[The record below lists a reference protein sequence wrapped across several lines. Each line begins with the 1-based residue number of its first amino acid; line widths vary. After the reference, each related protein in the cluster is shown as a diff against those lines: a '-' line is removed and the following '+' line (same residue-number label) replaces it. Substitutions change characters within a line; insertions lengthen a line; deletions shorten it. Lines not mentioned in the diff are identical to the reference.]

1 MMSWLK
7 YRVMRAGSGRLFSK
21 AINLLFKGES
31 KFLGVITYH
40 RIVDSGSSLR
50 GVDTETFESQ
60 LNELKRNWN
69 VVSDQQVM
77 EFYSHGIPLPERAVL
92 ITFDDGFI
100 ENYKNALPILSRLAL
115 PSLTFLP
122 SECIKNFGSIW
133 TDQLAYAV
141 NNSTCTEISV
151 SFFDEALIIKF
162 PKQKENA
169 VTELKT
175 YLKCIN
181 NSLRLECLSEL
192 FIALKIDPKIIPRHL
207 LTLEQVREM
216 IDEGMDIGGHSVSH
230 PILSSLNPE
239 DITPEVDGCKQFIN
253 DLGVEA
259 LSFCYPNGR
268 KEDYNDD
275 VIDVVKKA
283 GFVTAYTTN
292 YGINLGN
299 SEPYELKRIHAP
311 KDYGEGL
318 SLLLLRQYLLE
329 RWRLFSKDVEE
340 KLRGFIGN
348 VMARYTSFF
357 SSSPSIRILMYHR
370 VCDKRDYD
378 QLTVSTKRFE
388 QQIEFL
394 AENFNVVS
402 IDHALDIIEG
412 DNIFLNKIVLTF
424 DDGYLD
430 NLINAL
436 PILEK
441 NNLPV
446 CLFIT
451 TDFCDGKLH
460 PRYKSDISYKQK
472 NEKLHLNW
480 EQVTTLASH
489 PLITIGSHTVS
500 HLLLQQL
507 KPQRARYEIEESKK
521 ILEQRIGKSVYYFS
535 APNGDYGERELD
547 MIRKS
552 GYRAAVTVSPGVNR
566 LGQGVFEL
574 LRTEVTEKDNI
585 KSFNSKLMGGYDL
598 VHKFL
603 DIKRRRIYAQQ
614 AYHGDKKLKLLYLMT
629 EPLGIG
635 GVQSDMLALSKEMTN
650 KGHRYM
656 LATQPGEMLSEFE
669 ANGGELFDIDFNFSG
684 LTDFYKSVKALR
696 KLLTEQK
703 VDVIAPQSV
712 RSSIVA
718 FVATRLIPLR
728 LFYRKGRPTLP
739 IVTTIH
745 NIHSPMHFKY
755 GGWIL
760 KVCADFVI
768 FESNYERDR
777 LLASGLSEVNSS
789 VVHSGIDLDKFKVM
803 PPSESLLKKYSID
816 KKKQIVLGIV
826 ARLSEEK
833 GHQYLLQAFKIIQA
847 ETPNSMLM
855 VVGDGPLK
863 EQHESFSQSLGLS
876 DSVIFTGSQRNV
888 KEYLSIFDAFVLSST
903 RESFPLA
910 AREAMAAGRAVI
922 APRIGGCGEVV
933 ADGETGFLFESAN
946 VDDLA
951 NKMRVLIRDRRFEDM
966 GIAARKRAE
975 NFFSVPVWVE
985 GDEEIY
991 KRFSMK

>member
-1 MMSWLK
+1 MMSRLK
-7 YRVMRAGSGRLFSK
+7 NYVMRAGGGRLFAK
-21 AINLLFKGES
+21 AINLLFKGENN
-31 KFLGVITYH
+31 FLGVITYH

-50 GVDTETFESQ
+50 GVNSKIFESQ
-60 LNELKRNWN
+60 LKELKRNWN
-69 VVSDQQVM
+69 VVSDQQVI
-77 EFYSHGIPLPERAVL
+77 EFYSHGVPLPERAVL

-100 ENYKNALPILSRLAL
+100 ENYKNALPVLSRLAL

-122 SECIKNFGSIW
+122 SECIKKLGSIW

-141 NNSTCTEISV
+141 NNSTCGEFRL
-151 SFFDEALIIKF
+151 SFM
-162 PKQKENA
+162 KETLFINNSQEKGIA
-169 VTELKT
+169 VTELKKS
-175 YLKCIN
+175 LKRIN
-181 NSLRLECLSEL
+181 NNQRIERLAEL
-192 FIALKIDPKIIPRHL
+192 FMVLNIDPQTIPRHL

-216 IDEGMDIGGHSVSH
+216 IDEGMDMGGHSANH
-230 PILSSLNPE
+230 PILSSLNIE
-239 DITPEVDGCKQFIN
+239 DIAPEIDGCKKFLN
-253 DLGVEA
+253 DLGVKA

-268 KEDYNDD
+268 KEDYNDE
-275 VIDVVKKA
+275 VIDAVKKA
-283 GFVTAYTTN
+283 GFATAYTTN

-299 SEPYELKRIHAP
+299 FEPYELKRLHAP
-311 KDYGEGL
+311 KDHGKGL
-318 SLLLLRQYLLE
+318 SLLLLRQNLLE
-329 RWRLFSKDVEE
+329 CGRIHSRAIKKKLRLFSS
-340 KLRGFIGN
+340 N
-348 VMARYTSFF
+348 VMALLMSFY
-357 SSSPSIRILMYHR
+357 SKTPSIRILMYHR
-370 VCDKRDYD
+370 VCDERDYD
-378 QLTVSTKRFE
+378 QLIVSPQRFE
-388 QQIEFL
+388 QQMIYL
-394 AENFNVVS
+394 KDNYDVIS
-402 IDHALDIIEG
+402 MDDALDIIDGEEISF
-412 DNIFLNKIVLTF
+412 NRIVLTF

-441 NNLPV
+441 YNLPV

-451 TDFCDGKLH
+451 TDFCEGKLH
-460 PRYKSDISYKQK
+460 PRYQSASSDINK
-472 NEKLHLNW
+472 NTNLHLNW
-480 EQVTTLASH
+480 NQVKALASH
-489 PLITIGSHTVS
+489 PLVTIGSHTVTHS
-500 HLLLQQL
+500 LLQQL
-507 KPQRARYEIEESKK
+507 EPQCARYEIEASKEL
-521 ILEQRIGKSVYYFS
+521 LENHIGKCVNYFS
-535 APNGDYGERELD
+535 APNGDYGERELE
-547 MIRKS
+547 MIS
-552 GYRAAVTVSPGVNR
+552 LAGYRAAVTVSPGVAR
-566 LGQGVFEL
+566 IGQGCFEL
-574 LRTEVTEKDNI
+574 MRTEVTEKDDIEN
-585 KSFNSKLMGGYDL
+585 FRNKLTGGFDFI
-598 VHKFL
+598 HKLL
-603 DIKRRRIYAQQ
+603 DIKRRKSYARL
-614 AYHGDKKLKLLYLMT
+614 AYHGDKKMNLLYLMT

-656 LATQPGEMLSEFE
+656 LATLPGEMLSEFE
-669 ANGGELFDIDFNFSG
+669 ANGGELFNIDFNFSG
-684 LTDFYKSVKALR
+684 LTEFYKSVKALR

-718 FVATRLIPLR
+718 FVAARLIPLR
-728 LFYRKGRPTLP
+728 LFYRKGRPALP

-816 KKKQIVLGIV
+816 KTQQVVLGIV

-847 ETPNSMLM
+847 ETPNAVLM

-863 EQHESFSQSLGLS
+863 EQHESFSKSLGLS
-876 DSVIFTGSQRNV
+876 DSVIFTGSQRNI

-903 RESFPLA
+903 RESYPLA

-933 ADGETGFLFESAN
+933 AEGETGMLFKSAN

-951 NKMRVLIRDRRFEDM
+951 NKMRVLIHDRRFEGM

-975 NFFSVPVWVE
+975 KFFSVPVWVE